1 MSRPPRRIDRPFVI
15 RVVGTL
21 GSLGLLLYL
30 LSQQGWA
37 EILSALR
44 RIPASSLIAV
54 VGLLFVSRLAI
65 TARWHTLLR
74 STDPSFS
81 FRDSLR
87 LTLAGLFAANFL
99 PTTVGGDVVRLAGV
113 MKLSRDRVGSAASI
127 VADRLIG
134 LLGMAMVLPLGL
146 RDLVL
151 WLQAGSLGVGIP
163 FVLLAAGAADE
174 SVTSRGKSL
183 FLRGRRAAGR
193 ILEALRMWLR
203 QPRALLLALGFTWI
217 HMACLFTE
225 IWLLLRGMGQGLSP
239 ASIGGLWSLSYFVT
253 LMPFSINGLG
263 LREVSVTYLFSEL
276 GGVSLESALT
286 LALIL
291 RTLDMVVS
299 LPGAALVSG
308 VMTDWSATR
317 PEKV

>member
-1 MSRPPRRIDRPFVI
+1 MSRPPQRIDRPFVV

-37 EILSALR
+37 EILSAFG

-54 VGLLFVSRLAI
+54 VGLLLVSRLAI
-65 TARWHTLLR
+65 TARWHSLLR
-74 STDPSFS
+74 STDPSIS
-81 FRDSLR
+81 FRESLR

-146 RDLVL
+146 RDLVM
-151 WLQAGSLGVGIP
+151 WLRAGSLAAGIP
-163 FVLLAAGAADE
+163 WVPLVAG
-174 SVTSRGKSL
+174 VTGDTPTWRGKSL
-183 FLRGRRAAGR
+183 FARGRHAVAR

-203 QPRALLLALGFTWI
+203 QPRALLLALAFTWI

-225 IWLLLRGMGQGLSP
+225 IWLLLHGMRQGLSP

-299 LPGAALVSG
+299 LPGAVFVSG
-308 VMTDWSATR
+308 VMRDWSAGR
-317 PEKV
+317 QEKV